1 MSSPRARLVGV
12 RITSVT
18 GKITYI
24 VGVFA
29 LILLLNI
36 FLIARL
42 VNPTFDVL
50 IIAILNVAY
59 VIVGVRIFR
68 GAGENRTDP
77 RPWWRAT
84 ARPAAGFWIGA
95 LLAVLAF
102 ISGVGAFASNPEDAF
117 IPAIACLSYALLAV
131 FYLHSSVRLQ
141 GMDTAG

>member
-1 MSSPRARLVGV
+1 M

-18 GKITYI
+18 GKISYI

-50 IIAILNVAY
+50 IVAVLNVAY

-68 GAGENRTDP
+68 GEGENRADP

-95 LLAVLAF
+95 FLVVLAF
-102 ISGVGAFASNPEDAF
+102 ISGVGAFSSKPEDAF
-117 IPAIACLSYALLAV
+117 IPALACLTYAALAA
-131 FYLHSSVRLQ
+131 FYLNSSIRLQ

>member
-1 MSSPRARLVGV
+1 M
-12 RITSVT
+12 RITSAT
-18 GKITYI
+18 GKIAYI

-29 LILLLNI
+29 LILVLNV

-50 IIAILNVAY
+50 IVAVLNVAY
-59 VIVGVRIFR
+59 VVVGVRTFR
-68 GAGENRTDP
+68 GAEENRADP

-102 ISGVGAFASNPEDAF
+102 ISGVGAFASKPENAI
-117 IPAIACLSYALLAV
+117 IPAIACLSYAVLAA
-131 FYLHSSVRLQ
+131 FYLNSSVRLQ

>member
-1 MSSPRARLVGV
+1 M
-12 RITSVT
+12 RITSIT
-18 GKITYI
+18 GKISYI

-29 LILLLNI
+29 LILILNV
-36 FLIARL
+36 FVFARL

-50 IIAILNVAY
+50 IVAVLNVAY

-68 GAGENRTDP
+68 GAGENRNDP
-77 RPWWRAT
+77 RAWWRAT
-84 ARPAAGFWIGA
+84 ARPAAGFWIGG

-102 ISGVGAFASNPEDAF
+102 ISGVGAFASDPEDAF
-117 IPAIACLSYALLAV
+117 IPALACLSYALLAL

>member
-1 MSSPRARLVGV
+1 V
-12 RITSVT
+12 RVTSVT

-29 LILLLNI
+29 LILVLNV
-36 FLIARL
+36 FLIARV

-50 IIAILNVAY
+50 IVALLNVAY

-68 GAGENRTDP
+68 GEGENRTDP
-77 RPWWRAT
+77 RAWWRAT

-102 ISGVGAFASNPEDAF
+102 ISGVGAFASDPEDAI
-117 IPAIACLSYALLAV
+117 IPAIACLSYALLAA
-131 FYLHSSVRLQ
+131 FYLNSSIRLQ

>member
-1 MSSPRARLVGV
+1 V
-12 RITSVT
+12 RITTVT

-24 VGVFA
+24 VGAFV
-29 LILLLNI
+29 LILLLNV
-36 FLIARL
+36 FLIARF

-50 IIAILNVAY
+50 IVAVLNVAY

-95 LLAVLAF
+95 LLGVLAF
-102 ISGVGAFASNPEDAF
+102 ISAVGAFASDPEDA
-117 IPAIACLSYALLAV
+117 IVPTVACLCYAVLAV
-131 FYLHSSVRLQ
+131 FYLNSSVRLQ
-141 GMDTAG
+141 GMDIAD

>member
-1 MSSPRARLVGV
+1 M

-50 IIAILNVAY
+50 IIAVLNVAY

-68 GAGENRTDP
+68 GEGENRTDP
-77 RPWWRAT
+77 RPWGRA
-84 ARPAAGFWIGA
+84 PPPPPPGGGGGG

-117 IPAIACLSYALLAV
+117 IPAVACLAYALLAA

-141 GMDTAG
+141 GMDMAG

>member
-1 MSSPRARLVGV
+1 V

-18 GKITYI
+18 GKIAYV

-29 LILLLNI
+29 FILALNV
-36 FLIARL
+36 FLIARV

-50 IIAILNVAY
+50 IVAVLNIAY

-68 GAGENRTDP
+68 GAEENRPDP

-102 ISGVGAFASNPEDAF
+102 ISGVGAFASDPEDAM
-117 IPAIACLSYALLAV
+117 IPAIACLSYAVLAA
-131 FYLHSSVRLQ
+131 FYLNSSIRLQ

>member
-1 MSSPRARLVGV
+1 MRV
-12 RITSVT
+12 TSVT

-29 LILLLNI
+29 LILVLNV
-36 FLIARL
+36 FLIARV

-50 IIAILNVAY
+50 IVAVLNIAY
-59 VIVGVRIFR
+59 VIVGVSIFR
-68 GAGENRTDP
+68 GEGENRTDP

-102 ISGVGAFASNPEDAF
+102 ISGVGAFASDPEDAMSPRS
-117 IPAIACLSYALLAV
+117 PA
-131 FYLHSSVRLQ
+131 
-141 GMDTAG
+141 

>member
-1 MSSPRARLVGV
+1 M

-18 GKITYI
+18 GKIIYI

-29 LILLLNI
+29 LIFILNI
-36 FLIARL
+36 FVFARL
-42 VNPTFDVL
+42 LNPTFDVL
-50 IIAILNVAY
+50 IIAVLNLAY

-68 GAGENRTDP
+68 GQGENRTDP

-84 ARPAAGFWIGA
+84 ARPAAGFWIGG
-95 LLAVLAF
+95 LLGVLAF

-117 IPAIACLSYALLAV
+117 IPAVACLTYAALAI
-131 FYLHSSVRLQ
+131 FYVHSSVRLQ